1 MKENIIINQLPTR
14 TWNRLGVNE
23 TALLWD
29 IAETTD
35 LGSDTVTAPQAEP
48 IRFDIQGEGAYS
60 CRTIQIEAPAKTSV
74 TVFEIFHADR
84 ALAVDTKIT
93 AGESSV
99 VRLVQ
104 ISDTEEGSTLKN
116 HMESDCEAN
125 SRIELIQ
132 IIAGKGDFY
141 SDSYC
146 ALRGDG
152 SSLKADIGYLGRKE
166 QIIDLNLAVDQ
177 FGRKTESEINASGA
191 LKDSARK
198 IFRGTIDF
206 KKGSAGSV
214 GNEQETVL
222 MLGDDVS
229 NKTVPL
235 ILCAEENVVG
245 NHGATIGSLDD
256 ETLFYF
262 ESRGIGKETA
272 EDILARAALERLA
285 RAAGDSE
292 ALAIVEKQLG
302 GTENV

>member
-1 MKENIIINQLPTR
+1 M
-14 TWNRLGVNE
+14 
-23 TALLWD
+23 
-29 IAETTD
+29 
-35 LGSDTVTAPQAEP
+35 
-48 IRFDIQGEGAYS
+48 
-60 CRTIQIEAPAKTSV
+60 
-74 TVFEIFHADR
+74 FEIFHADR

-99 VRLVQ
+99 VRLIQ

-116 HMESDCEAN
+116 HVKSDCEAN

-177 FGRKTESEINASGA
+177 FGKKTESEINASGA

-285 RAAGDSE
+285 RVAGDSE

>member
-1 MKENIIINQLPTR
+1 MFHVKESCEI
-14 TWNRLGVNE
+14 RLRGKQ
-23 TALLWD
+23 
-29 IAETTD
+29 
-35 LGSDTVTAPQAEP
+35 P
-48 IRFDIQGEGAYS
+48 
-60 CRTIQIEAPAKTSV
+60 
-74 TVFEIFHADR
+74 DR
-84 ALAVDTKIT
+84 ADPDHRRK
-93 AGESSV
+93 G
-99 VRLVQ
+99 RLLFRQ
-104 ISDTEEGSTLKN
+104 LL
-116 HMESDCEAN
+116 CA
-125 SRIELIQ
+125 SR
-132 IIAGKGDFY
+132 
-141 SDSYC
+141 
-146 ALRGDG
+146 DG

-177 FGRKTESEINASGA
+177 FGKKTESEINASGA